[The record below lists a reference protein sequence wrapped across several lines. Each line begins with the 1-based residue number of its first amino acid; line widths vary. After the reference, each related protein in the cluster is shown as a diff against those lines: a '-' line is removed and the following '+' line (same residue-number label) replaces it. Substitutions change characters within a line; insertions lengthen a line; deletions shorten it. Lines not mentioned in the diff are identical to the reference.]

1 MSACELSHFMDLNM
15 CIFFLKL
22 NADLADDL
30 YQKKPKKKNEKAETP
45 GVRTEVKA
53 AVANR

>member
-30 YQKKPKKKNEKAETP
+30 YQKKTKKKNEKAETP

>member
-15 CIFFLKL
+15 CICFLKL

-30 YQKKPKKKNEKAETP
+30 YQKKKKKNEKAETP